1 MTGSRMITR
10 MWHGRTRAEHAD
22 EYLQFL
28 IGTGV
33 ADYKS
38 IDGNLSVEVWRKIDG
53 DVCHFWTVTKWDNYE
68 SIRKF
73 AGEDHEKAKYYP
85 DDTKYLLEFE
95 SNVQHYETF
104 EF

>member
-1 MTGSRMITR
+1 MKRSAITR
-10 MWHGRTRAEHAD
+10 IWHGRTRAEHAD

-28 IGTGV
+28 IDTGV

-38 IDGNLSVEVWRKIDG
+38 VEGNQSVEIWRKLDG

-73 AGEDHEKAKYYP
+73 AGEDLEKAKYYSE
-85 DDTKYLLEFE
+85 DSKYLLEFE
-95 SNVQHYETF
+95 PAVEHYETF